1 MKRGLIFAYG
11 AICYVIS
18 LATFV
23 YTIGFVGNFAVPT
36 TLDGSASGPLGAALA
51 NGLRAAAQCHGTSGI
66 QKSVDAY
73 RT

>member
-23 YTIGFVGNFAVPT
+23 YTIGFMGNFAVPT
-36 TLDGSASGPLGAALA
+36 TLDGPAAVRYGPHLL
-51 NGLRAAAQCHGTSGI
+51 SI
-66 QKSVDAY
+66 SVY
-73 RT
+73 